1 MIVPT
6 NLVSLAM
13 QSLTPDLI
21 SKVASVFG
29 LDRSVTE
36 KFAAAAV
43 PALLG
48 GFTKVAAT
56 PDGARKLYD
65 TVSRQPP
72 GILDKLSSAIGG
84 AGQKSFEESGL
95 NIVSSLFGGST
106 TQTLTNAI
114 SRFSGVDSGSSTS
127 LLGLLAPLVTGI
139 LARQTTAN
147 KLDASGLAQLLSSQK
162 SNVLA
167 ALPSGFGD
175 LLQGSGLLGDM
186 AGQTTRAASS
196 AAQTATIPA
205 QQAARATASTGSSM
219 NWAYWAIPAAV
230 VLAGGWW
237 LLDQRTTPSG
247 PVQVGTETRPMTSPE
262 TTASIPADN
271 PMARTAQAL
280 TTLKGVPGGTDVANA
295 TSMALNT
302 LKTSLDGIKDAA
314 TAQSALPKLQEA
326 QAQLDKVDGLAA
338 QLPTTGRGAL
348 ATIIAAGLPT
358 INKQLDQILAIPGVA
373 PILQRPIDGLRA
385 EFETLAKAPA

>member
-56 PDGARKLYD
+56 PEGARKLYD

-72 GILDKLSSAIGG
+72 GILDKLSGAIGG

-127 LLGLLAPLVTGI
+127 LLGLIAPLVTGI

-147 KLDASGLAQLLSSQK
+147 KLDATGLAQLLSSQK

-196 AAQTATIPA
+196 ATQTATIAA

-237 LLDQRTTPSG
+237 LLDHRTPSG
-247 PVQVGTETRPMTSPE
+247 PVQVGSETRPMTSPE
-262 TTASIPADN
+262 TTASVPADS

-295 TSMALNT
+295 TSTALNT

-326 QAQLDKVDGLAA
+326 QSQLDKVDGLAA